1 MADAARAVLTQ
12 DIDPAQGDVRPQH
25 TRAAGPLLL
34 RVLASPAVGLAF
46 VWSCLGA
53 PYATRADASHRVTT
67 PQVLEAISIA
77 AAFRS
82 SNAISSAQG
91 RALVHSGALVSE
103 HYR

>member
-1 MADAARAVLTQ
+1 MAGAARAILTQ
-12 DIDPAQGDVRPQH
+12 DICPAQGDVRPQH
-25 TRAAGPLLL
+25 PLAAGPLLL
-34 RVLASPAVGLAF
+34 RALASPAVGLAS

-53 PYATRADASHRVTT
+53 PYTTRADASKRVTT

-82 SNAISSAQG
+82 SNAIGSAQG
-91 RALVHSGALVSE
+91 RALAHSGALLPE

>member
-1 MADAARAVLTQ
+1 MAGAARVVLTQ
-12 DIDPAQGDVRPQH
+12 DICPAQGDVRPQH
-25 TRAAGPLLL
+25 TLAAGPLLL
-34 RVLASPAVGLAF
+34 RGLASPAVGLAA

-53 PYATRADASHRVTT
+53 PYATRADASQRDTT

-82 SNAISSAQG
+82 SYAIGSAQG
-91 RALVHSGALVSE
+91 RALAHSGTLLPE

>member
-1 MADAARAVLTQ
+1 MAGAAQAVLTQ
-12 DIDPAQGDVRPQH
+12 DICPARGDVRPQH
-25 TRAAGPLLL
+25 TLAAGPLLL
-34 RVLASPAVGLAF
+34 RALASPAVELAA

-53 PYATRADASHRVTT
+53 PYATRADASQRGTK

-82 SNAISSAQG
+82 SNAIGSAQG
-91 RALVHSGALVSE
+91 QALAHSGVLLPE

>member
-1 MADAARAVLTQ
+1 MAGAAQAVLTQ
-12 DIDPAQGDVRPQH
+12 DICPAQGDGRPQH
-25 TRAAGPLLL
+25 TLAAGPLLL
-34 RVLASPAVGLAF
+34 RALASPTLGLAS
-46 VWSCLGA
+46 VWPCLGA
-53 PYATRADASHRVTT
+53 PYATRADASQRVTT

-91 RALVHSGALVSE
+91 RALAHSGVLLPE

>member
-1 MADAARAVLTQ
+1 MAGAARALLTQ
-12 DIDPAQGDVRPQH
+12 DICPAPGDVRPQH
-25 TRAAGPLLL
+25 TLAAGSLLL
-34 RVLASPAVGLAF
+34 RALASPAVGLVA

-53 PYATRADASHRVTT
+53 PYATCADASQRVTT

-82 SNAISSAQG
+82 SNAIGSAQG
-91 RALVHSGALVSE
+91 RALAHSGALLPE